1 MINEEYKKLLGYWNV
16 TTEADCE
23 GSKVKNLGRFYGY
36 VDEIALHL
44 ADKCYYSLC
53 FCKANPDKE
62 IKYEQKRK
70 SVNVMFGINSNT
82 WDMSNDKL
90 IFEMKDLFKNRNV
103 NILPSSYYASFTIES
118 KNFEEYEKEKALK
131 KLTEREKELLGLI

>member
-1 MINEEYKKLLGYWNV
+1 
-16 TTEADCE
+16 
-23 GSKVKNLGRFYGY
+23 
-36 VDEIALHL
+36 
-44 ADKCYYSLC
+44 
-53 FCKANPDKE
+53 
-62 IKYEQKRK
+62 
-70 SVNVMFGINSNT
+70 MFDINSNT